1 MLWKESFYSAVPY
14 GGETWENI
22 LFLNN
27 STGCADL
34 AMDPSNP
41 KILYASMWE
50 FRRTAWSFESGG
62 ENSALYK
69 SNDGGESWKKIHNGF
84 PEGSLG
90 RLAISVAPSKTNI
103 LYTVIEAENVPKSDK
118 LLKLKV
124 DTGLDKRTI
133 LSGISKY
140 YTPEK
145 IINKKVMVLIN
156 LKPRKMMGFESQGM
170 LLLADDGD
178 GNLSLMQPDS
188 DVSDGS
194 VVA

>member
-1 MLWKESFYSAVPY
+1 MPQKN
-14 GGETWENI
+14 TI
-22 LFLNN
+22 
-27 STGCADL
+27 
-34 AMDPSNP
+34 
-41 KILYASMWE
+41 E
-50 FRRTAWSFESGG
+50 FDDFTKVDIRIG
-62 ENSALYK
+62 
-69 SNDGGESWKKIHNGF
+69 
-84 PEGSLG
+84 
-90 RLAISVAPSKTNI
+90 
-103 LYTVIEAENVPKSDK
+103 TVIEAENVPKSDK